1 MLCNH
6 TSIVLDWPWRS
17 QEEES
22 KLASKP
28 LLAESTHIPRVL
40 GGSALVEGSWP
51 RYLLDTLLCWHVA
64 RGQPGKREQI
74 HYSV

>member
-28 LLAESTHIPRVL
+28 LLAESTYIPRVL
-40 GGSALVEGSWP
+40 GGSALVEGSCP
-51 RYLLDTLLCWHVA
+51 RYLLDTLLCSHVA
-64 RGQPGKREQI
+64 RGLPGKREQI